1 MNNLRV
7 TCQKVKYWN
16 LFYVTFSLKP
26 TADRYKREIE
36 IEETGKETQRQII
49 SRSGKYIKKQKEQ
62 LGMIVINSKWIF
74 QCRKTL
80 WVGPLHKIIRNNN
93 L

>member
-1 MNNLRV
+1 
-7 TCQKVKYWN
+7 
-16 LFYVTFSLKP
+16 VTFSLKP

-62 LGMIVINSKWIF
+62 LGMIVINSK
-74 QCRKTL
+74 
-80 WVGPLHKIIRNNN
+80 
-93 L
+93 